1 MIWRSVLSQEISM
14 KKKSDLYLLI
24 SILLCIFFVSG
35 LGSILFALT
44 IDSPEINAPISSAI
58 PLALTSEK
66 IKPET
71 TPDIQPVMAT
81 NKPAACGE

>member
-1 MIWRSVLSQEISM
+1 MEKCVEPRNFNEKEIRYIFANFNSLM
-14 KKKSDLYLLI
+14 H
-24 SILLCIFFVSG
+24 FFVSG